1 MERFCNCQ
9 IAISPKERGEAK
21 RLAKSKGMTF
31 QGWLGQ
37 LVKREIYNSR
47 SSSSSAPGSYL
58 LRGSGEDGDFYIGD
72 KK

>member
-1 MERFCNCQ
+1 MVDPSYRIDISREER
-9 IAISPKERGEAK
+9 AEA
-21 RLAKSKGMTF
+21 RRIAKSKGMTF